1 MGKHLIGQLH
11 PHADVH
17 PIGPGGDLQL
27 TAHVLHPL
35 AAAAAH
41 GDDAVP
47 ALIAGLIRH
56 HPIPAVHA
64 LHGPHRGIEENVHAV
79 LQDVVQVLQH
89 HQVLVRAQVPH
100 RRVQQVQV
108 VLQAQLLDG
117 RRAGGVQVRPLAAVF
132 HVDLIHVFHQLQGP
146 LLADVLVQGAA
157 ELVGDVV
164 LAVGKGPGPAEAV
177 HNGAGGALDA
187 GLHLVPVNGTVPPAQ
202 GMSRLKQGDLQVR
215 PFLQQLI
222 GGIDPAGA
230 SAHDQHIILHSHF
243 LLIHIVIHI

>member
-1 MGKHLIGQLH
+1 M
-11 PHADVH
+11 
-17 PIGPGGDLQL
+17 
-27 TAHVLHPL
+27 
-35 AAAAAH
+35 
-41 GDDAVP
+41 
-47 ALIAGLIRH
+47 
-56 HPIPAVHA
+56 
-64 LHGPHRGIEENVHAV
+64 
-79 LQDVVQVLQH
+79 
-89 HQVLVRAQVPH
+89 
-100 RRVQQVQV
+100 QV

-117 RRAGGVQVRPLAAVF
+117 GCAGGVQVGALAAVC
-132 HVDLIHVFHQLQGP
+132 HVDFVHIFHQLQG
-146 LLADVLVQGAA
+146 LLFADVLVQGAA

-164 LAVGKGPGPAEAV
+164 LAVGKSPGPAEAV

-222 GGIDPAGA
+222 GGVDSAGA